1 MRACGDEIDVGLNGE
16 TRGGKNAVAA
26 KSVIAR
32 EASGFDEAQ
41 PLLDAAGLGAVA
53 IVIQDAFAPGE
64 TKREIFAAREDGRVF
79 DGDAALIVVT
89 IEGPG
94 LQLSASELAFVHE
107 QMKWVLVVV
116 ALFADRVKTGNEFG
130 L

>member
-1 MRACGDEIDVGLNGE
+1 MRTGRNEIDIGLNGE
-16 TRGGKNAVAA
+16 TRGGKNALAA
-26 KSVIAR
+26 ERVLAR
-32 EASGFDEAQ
+32 EAGGFDEAQ

-64 TKREIFAAREDGRVF
+64 TKRGIFAAREDGRVF

-94 LQLSASELAFVHE
+94 LQLSASELA
-107 QMKWVLVVV
+107 L
-116 ALFADRVKTGNEFG
+116 
-130 L
+130 